1 MVEGWDLHFGFPLT
15 PVSSSN
21 RKPHRTKPPLPPT
34 GRTIRQRK
42 PRRRYKTF
50 VAVMFVWPEWDG
62 AAAAAAVHNKK
73 VEYGGGS
80 PDLVL
85 QRFHLNANRAK

>member
-1 MVEGWDLHFGFPLT
+1 
-15 PVSSSN
+15 
-21 RKPHRTKPPLPPT
+21 
-34 GRTIRQRK
+34 
-42 PRRRYKTF
+42 
-50 VAVMFVWPEWDG
+50 MFVWPEWDG